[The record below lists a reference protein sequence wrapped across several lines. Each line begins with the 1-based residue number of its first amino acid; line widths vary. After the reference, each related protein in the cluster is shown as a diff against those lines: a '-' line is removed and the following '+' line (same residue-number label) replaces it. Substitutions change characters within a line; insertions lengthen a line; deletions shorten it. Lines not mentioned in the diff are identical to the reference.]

1 MIVSL
6 GIAKRYFFSRKSG
19 GAFNL
24 ISIISGI
31 SLLGYFIGAAALVVV
46 LSVFNG
52 FENMFQ
58 GMYNRFDPQVKIA
71 PASGKV
77 FEPDA
82 IIKQLEK
89 IDGIETFS
97 LVLEENV
104 LLKYADRQNI
114 ATIKGVDEQYLNMT
128 DLDSCMVAGDL
139 LLQSNDVSYALL
151 GQGVAWQLGAD
162 PQDIFQ
168 QMVVY
173 VPKRGETDVL
183 NPEGSFTKT
192 PVRLAGVFSVQEE
205 IDNKVVLVPLQF
217 LRPLLER
224 QTAVSAIE
232 IRLKLKASDD
242 KVVQAIKSVA
252 GTELKVLGRYEQRE
266 GFYKVLKSEK
276 LMSYI
281 ILFFILLIASTNAI
295 GSLYILVME
304 KKKDIKMLSALGL
317 TNSQIASVYNW
328 NSLFIAITGGGLGML
343 AGIFITKIQEVYG
356 FVKLSRSA
364 DFISIA
370 YPVQLRPADL
380 LLVAATIV
388 AIGFLAA
395 IYPAAKARQM
405 AQVNQ

>member
-1 MIVSL
+1 MMLSFS
-6 GIAKRYFFSRKSG
+6 IAKRYFFSRTSG
-19 GAFNL
+19 GSFNL

-58 GMYNRFDPQVKIA
+58 SMYNRFDPQVKIA
-71 PASGKV
+71 PAMGKV

-82 IIKQLEK
+82 IIKQLK
-89 IDGIETFS
+89 SIGGIETFS

-114 ATIKGVDEQYLNMT
+114 ATIKGVDEQYLKMT
-128 DLDSCMVAGDL
+128 DLDSCMVTGDL
-139 LLQSNDVSYALL
+139 LLQSQDISYALL
-151 GQGVAWQLGAD
+151 GQGIAWQLGAN

-173 VPKRGETDVL
+173 VPRRGETDVL

-205 IDNKVVLVPLQF
+205 IDNKVVLVPLKF

-232 IRLKLKASDD
+232 IKLKPNASQD
-242 KVVQAIKSVA
+242 KVVQAIKEVA
-252 GTELKVLGRYEQRE
+252 GSELKVLGRYEQRE

-281 ILFFILLIASTNAI
+281 ILFFILLIASSNAI

-317 TNSQIASVYNW
+317 TNSEIASVYKW
-328 NSLFIAITGGGLGML
+328 NSLIIAIAGGGLGML
-343 AGIFITKIQEVYG
+343 AGICIAKLQEVYG
-356 FVKLSRSA
+356 FVKLSKSA

-380 LLVAATIV
+380 ILVAATIIS
-388 AIGFLAA
+388 IGFMAA
-395 IYPAAKARQM
+395 LYPAAKARQM
-405 AQVNQ
+405 AQIH

>member
-1 MIVSL
+1 MLSL

-19 GAFNL
+19 GSFNL

-58 GMYNRFDPQVKIA
+58 SMYNRFDPQVKIA
-71 PASGKV
+71 PAVGKV

-82 IIKQLEK
+82 IIKQLK
-89 IDGIETFS
+89 TLDGIEIFS

-114 ATIKGVDEQYLNMT
+114 ATIKGVDEQYLKMT
-128 DLDSCMVAGDL
+128 DLDSCIVAGNL
-139 LLQSNDVSYALL
+139 LLQSQDISYALL
-151 GQGVAWQLGAD
+151 GQGIAWQLAAD

-173 VPKRGETDVL
+173 VPRRSETDVL

-192 PVRLAGVFSVQEE
+192 PVRLAGVFSIQEE
-205 IDNKVVLVPLQF
+205 IDNKMVLVSLQF

-232 IRLKLKASDD
+232 IKLKPNVSQD
-242 KVVQAIKSVA
+242 KVVQAIKEFA
-252 GTELKVLGRYEQRE
+252 GSELKVLGRYEQRE

-281 ILFFILLIASTNAI
+281 ILFFILLIASSNAI

-317 TNSQIASVYNW
+317 TNSEIASVYKW
-328 NSLFIAITGGGLGML
+328 NSLFIAISGGGLGML
-343 AGIFITKIQEVYG
+343 AGICITKLQEVYG
-356 FVKLSRSA
+356 FVKLSKSA
-364 DFISIA
+364 DFISMA
-370 YPVQLRPADL
+370 YPVQLRLSDL
-380 LLVAATIV
+380 ILVMATIISIGFVAA
-388 AIGFLAA
+388 L
-395 IYPAAKARQM
+395 YPAAKARQM
-405 AQVNQ
+405 AQANQ